1 MGLNTRKYNMY
12 NYSIGL
18 NAVVREFQMEHLCC
32 SCSFQ
37 SIMLCVRMHVMPIK
51 HWASAFFDLDSQMEY
66 AGVAPPALAEMPE
79 FTSGSGL
86 LFL

>member
-1 MGLNTRKYNMY
+1 MY

-32 SCSFQ
+32 SCTFQ
-37 SIMLCVRMHVMPIK
+37 SITLCVCMHVKPIK
-51 HWASAFFDLDSQMEY
+51 HWTSAFFDLDSQMVY
-66 AGVAPPALAEMPE
+66 AGVAPPALAETHE

>member
-1 MGLNTRKYNMY
+1 MY

-32 SCSFQ
+32 SCTFQ
-37 SIMLCVRMHVMPIK
+37 SITLRVCEHVKPIK
-51 HWASAFFDLDSQMEY
+51 HRASAFFDLDSQMVY
-66 AGVAPPALAEMPE
+66 AGVAPPALAETYEYAP
-79 FTSGSGL
+79 GSGL